1 MGRSPC
7 CCHDT
12 GVKKGPWTE
21 EEDKTLVEHIQ
32 KRGGHVGSWR
42 GLPKAAGLNRCGK
55 SCRLRWTN
63 YLRPD
68 IKRGN
73 FSDEEERLIITLHAG
88 LGNKWATIA
97 THLEGRTDNE
107 IKNYWNTH
115 IRKKLLRMGVDPVTH
130 QQLPPDHHL
139 DGPSAS
145 LLPEALLW
153 AAAAA
158 SLGGLDAGSLR
169 QAQLLQQLLHTIG
182 SNNDATDLIANLA
195 AANSVLNSN
204 NSIVPNLLLQ
214 DKFNILSV
222 STNYLQPGYLCNTSN
237 FAEQDVVQQQL
248 INHMSPGTSSFAAA
262 EPVDQL
268 CNTAAVAARDV
279 APAIDMLPVQQF
291 AGLMEPMEQL
301 PNLCS
306 LESDSFW
313 KELLL

>member
-7 CCHDT
+7 CCHDV

-73 FSDEEERLIITLHAG
+73 FSDDEERLIITLHAG
-88 LGNKWATIA
+88 HGNK
-97 THLEGRTDNE
+97 
-107 IKNYWNTH
+107 
-115 IRKKLLRMGVDPVTH
+115 
-130 QQLPPDHHL
+130 
-139 DGPSAS
+139 
-145 LLPEALLW
+145 
-153 AAAAA
+153 
-158 SLGGLDAGSLR
+158 
-169 QAQLLQQLLHTIG
+169 QAQLLQHLLQAG
-182 SNNDATDLIANLA
+182 SNNDATNLVANLMA
-195 AANSVLNSN
+195 ASNVGLNSS
-204 NSIVPNLLLQ
+204 NSIVPNILLQ
-214 DKFNILSV
+214 DKFNMLPG
-222 STNYLQPGYLCNTSN
+222 TNYLQPGYLCNTSN

-248 INHMSPGTSSFAAA
+248 INAMSPGTSSFAVA
-262 EPVDQL
+262 EPADQL
-268 CNTAAVAARDV
+268 CNTAAFTARDI
-279 APAIDMLPVQQF
+279 APGIDMLPVQEF

-313 KELLL
+313 KELLEDGYRL